1 MKFADIYDIDLTKEI
16 PLIEDESF
24 NTYNRWKFTTDTFKI
39 NGISV
44 LVGRNYAGMRKF
56 ITSLDNTMLE
66 CEKRWVHVSPEP
78 DNHYHRPII
87 PVDRTALSSGMI
99 DLLND
104 LWKDGYANKPLR
116 KIAFHQWMKNNN
128 LFLLIKAMREAM
140 HRCADIADAGM
151 ITWLLK
157 RLQLNHFKKDDIYA
171 LIYPE
176 AELHPDLQVLLGRAL
191 VQVQKHTGVKFII
204 ITNSHFLIDAID
216 LQTRWDKAVLG
227 FYTVP
232 ITYYAVEPPADTDLD
247 PVPFTL
253 KEYTPE
259 QIDNIYAH
267 AGASAI
273 DTLNDIR
280 IDVEDK
286 EDECKSIDTPTR
298 QG

>member
-1 MKFADIYDIDLTKEI
+1 MKFADIYNIDLAKEI
-16 PLIEDESF
+16 PLIVDESF
-24 NTYNRWKFTTDTFKI
+24 RTYDRWEFATDTFKI

-44 LVGRNYAGMRKF
+44 LVGNNTAGMRKF
-56 ITSLDNTMLE
+56 ITALDNTMME
-66 CEKRWVHVSPEP
+66 CEKRWTHVSPEP
-78 DNHYHRPII
+78 DNHCHRPII
-87 PVDRTALSSGMI
+87 PVDRTVLSSGMI

-104 LWKDGYANKPLR
+104 LWEKGYANKPQK
-116 KIAFHQWMKNNN
+116 KIIFHQWVKNNN
-128 LFLLIKAMREAM
+128 LFLLIKAMQNVI
-140 HRCADIADAGM
+140 HRCDDIADAGM

-191 VQVQKHTGVKFII
+191 VQVQKHTGAKFII

-232 ITYYAVEPPADTDLD
+232 ITYYAVEKEDTDIDRL
-247 PVPFTL
+247 PYTL
-253 KEYTPE
+253 KEYSPD

-267 AGASAI
+267 AGASAVE
-273 DTLNDIR
+273 TLNQIR
-280 IDVEDK
+280 SEVEEKENERENIDV
-286 EDECKSIDTPTR
+286 PTC